1 VSTPPSTPR
10 LAEIPLF
17 AGLDGASLE
26 RIASIA
32 TEVALPAGRVLIERG
47 QPGAG
52 LYVIEDGV
60 VSVELRDR
68 TVELGPGECVG
79 ELSLLVPDTTRSARV
94 RSLTPVTL
102 LAIGRSDFDALLRSE
117 PPLAVALLRTVARR
131 LLDMIAES
139 GKRHH

>member
-1 VSTPPSTPR
+1 MSTPPPVAR

-17 AGLDGASLE
+17 AGLDDAALDG
-26 RIASIA
+26 IAAIG
-32 TEVALPAGRVLIERG
+32 TQVVLPAGQVIIERG

-52 LYVIEDGV
+52 LYVIQDGV

-102 LAIGRSDFDALLRSE
+102 LAINRSDFDALLEAE
-117 PPLAVALLRTVARR
+117 PRLGLALLRTVARR

-139 GKRHH
+139 GRRH

>member
-1 VSTPPSTPR
+1 MSPSSTPAR

-17 AGLDGASLE
+17 QGLDAAALE
-26 RIASIA
+26 RIAAIG
-32 TEVALPAGRVLIERG
+32 TEVALPAGRVIIERG

-79 ELSLLVPDTTRSARV
+79 ELSLLVADTTRSARV
-94 RSLTPVTL
+94 RSLTPVSL
-102 LAIGRSDFDALLRSE
+102 LAIGRSDFDALLESE

-131 LLDMIAES
+131 LVAMIAES